1 MNALK
6 FQQNAI
12 DELIVKFKHLWDK
25 KIENGAQLLLE
36 SPTGSG
42 KTYMTTSFINRL
54 NDEPDWQNQDAA
66 FIWITFSDTLAM
78 QSRDKFREYFSG
90 NLNNQ
95 LLTVDDFKQGILNR
109 NDILFINWQ
118 KLVSQKAE
126 NRVLRRPEDA
136 RNNKEQ
142 GYYFEDIIENTHAKN
157 RSIVLVIDES
167 HKNVTDSADRDV
179 ISKLNARIVLKIS
192 ATPFN
197 SDKEKTEFY
206 AQVGMGN
213 ADIVVVKQEDV
224 VAEGLIKSK
233 IVCQTEEELKTHK
246 VQDLDELMLELA
258 IERRMQVAL
267 EWQKLGMKIN
277 PLVLIQ
283 LPNDDK
289 ELEKEG
295 VPTKESV
302 VKNYLEQKGIP
313 NNRIASWFDN
323 KKENMEFI
331 TQNDCPVDFLL
342 FKIAAGTGWDCPR
355 AQILVMY
362 REIKKTVFH
371 KQTLGR
377 ILRMPYI
384 DASFSNDL
392 LTTGYLYT
400 NYTNNEVGIP
410 NQDGNNRPK
419 IYSAEIKTDTKKQL
433 VVNDFTGKF
442 SEIIKTE
449 NKNSTEKID
458 DNKLEAIV
466 SSVSNQVKTFA
477 TAAVFQTDEGKKDSE
492 SNVTIAAQ
500 IEKKSGDLKSAV
512 LSIIE
517 KNVPKSIVSEV
528 KRKTQS
534 LIEDIDSIAKNN
546 TETGLII
553 DVHLKSDF
561 LSRSDYGDIGKVSE
575 FQKYFIQFMNE
586 YFMIDGHKVPYDFS
600 DNLKTKGISLDT
612 DLSQVVMA
620 NAVYYSENSSTK
632 DQTGTGVQVQMS
644 ANDVEKNFTWKCYEI
659 LGEQIEEDAKI
670 GNRARS
676 WGPFKAALCQ
686 WFRKYALANNTLDEA
701 YRIFLNDTYKS
712 QSVFKQAITF
722 SLKKYRPILNAFIKE
737 RVVADAKAE
746 SFTIKTHYAY
756 SDDYAV
762 FTDSKRSLVQPFYL
776 RKVYNG
782 RKNEVAFIK
791 YLEEA
796 PEVEWWFK
804 NGDSGKEF
812 LSIKYLDTTVNHYRL
827 FYPDW
832 LVKLNDGRI
841 CILDTKGGITA
852 SSQDTK
858 DKAEELHRR
867 IVQLNAISSIKYTGG
882 IVISTNG
889 EQWYI
894 QSESEYNYNPS
905 NLTSSGWKTLAW
917 KAL

>member
-1 MNALK
+1 
-6 FQQNAI
+6 
-12 DELIVKFKHLWDK
+12 
-25 KIENGAQLLLE
+25 
-36 SPTGSG
+36 
-42 KTYMTTSFINRL
+42 
-54 NDEPDWQNQDAA
+54 
-66 FIWITFSDTLAM
+66 
-78 QSRDKFREYFSG
+78 
-90 NLNNQ
+90 
-95 LLTVDDFKQGILNR
+95 
-109 NDILFINWQ
+109 
-118 KLVSQKAE
+118 
-126 NRVLRRPEDA
+126 
-136 RNNKEQ
+136 
-142 GYYFEDIIENTHAKN
+142 
-157 RSIVLVIDES
+157 
-167 HKNVTDSADRDV
+167 
-179 ISKLNARIVLKIS
+179 
-192 ATPFN
+192 
-197 SDKEKTEFY
+197 
-206 AQVGMGN
+206 MGN

-258 IERRMQVAL
+258 IERRMQVAS

-289 ELEKEG
+289 DLEKVG
-295 VPTKESV
+295 SPTKESV
-302 VKNYLEQKGIP
+302 VRGFLAKKGIP

-331 TQNDCPVDFLL
+331 TQNDCPVDFML

-362 REIKKTVFH
+362 REIKKSVFH

-384 DASFSNDL
+384 DSSFNNDL

-400 NYTNNEVGIP
+400 NYERNEVGIP
-410 NQDGNNRPK
+410 NQDGNNKPK
-419 IYSAEIKTDTKKQL
+419 IYAAEIKTDTKKQL
-433 VVNDFTGKF
+433 VVNDFTEKF
-442 SEIIKTE
+442 SEIIKNE
-449 NKNSTEKID
+449 NKGSTEKLD
-458 DNKLEAIV
+458 DNNVETIV
-466 SSVSNQVKTFA
+466 SAVRNQIKNFA
-477 TAAVFQTDEGKKDSE
+477 TTAVFQTDEGKKDSA
-492 SNVTIAAQ
+492 SNIAVSAQ
-500 IEKKSGDLKSAV
+500 IEKKSGELKKAV
-512 LSIIE
+512 FSVIE
-517 KNVPKSIVSEV
+517 ENVPEPIVSEV

-534 LIEDIDSIAKNN
+534 LIENIDSIAKNN
-546 TETGLII
+546 AETGLII
-553 DVHLKSDF
+553 DKCLKSDF

-586 YFMIDGHKVPYDFS
+586 FFMIDIHKVPYDFS
-600 DNLKTKGISLDT
+600 DNLKAKGVSLDT
-612 DLSQVVMA
+612 NLSQEVMA
-620 NAVYYSENSSTK
+620 NAVYFSENSSPK
-632 DQTGTGVQVQMS
+632 DKAGTGIQVQMS

-659 LGEQIEEDAKI
+659 LGEQTEEDAKI

-676 WGPFKAALCQ
+676 WGPFKGALYQ
-686 WFRKYALANNTLDEA
+686 WFKKYVFVNNTLDEA

-737 RVVADAKAE
+737 RVDAGAKAE
-746 SFTIKTHYAY
+746 PFTIKTHYAY

-776 RKVYNG
+776 RKTYNG
-782 RKNEVAFIK
+782 RINEVAFIK
-791 YLEEA
+791 YLEDA

-812 LSIKYLDTTVNHYRL
+812 FSIKYFDTTENHYRL

-858 DKAEELHRR
+858 DKAEELQRR
-867 IVQLNAISSIKYTGG
+867 IAQLNTISSVKYAGG
-882 IVISTNG
+882 IVISANG
-889 EQWYI
+889 DQWYI
-894 QSESEYNYNPS
+894 QSESEYSYNPS